1 MNVSHC
7 EKEQAI
13 LAAAQ
18 SGRWEDELHAHA
30 AACPVCAD
38 VVLVAQFMQNLAEEA
53 GAEAALPDAGRIWWK
68 AQLLAKQAAV
78 ERATLPIA
86 IVEKIAYA
94 CAALALAAGV
104 VWTWPLMSNWL
115 AQVRTAWTLVFSA
128 STFSPHLLLLTSA
141 GLFLFLLL
149 SLLYTVWAEQ

>member
-13 LAAAQ
+13 LAAVQ

-30 AACPVCAD
+30 AACLVCAD
-38 VVLVAQFMQNLAEEA
+38 VVLVARFMQNLAEEA
-53 GAEAALPDAGRIWWK
+53 GAEVALPDAGRIWWK
-68 AQLLAKQAAV
+68 AQRLAKQAAV

-94 CAALALAAGV
+94 CAALALAGGV

-128 STFSPHLLLLTSA
+128 STFSPHLLLLTST
-141 GLFLFLLL
+141 GLVLFLLL